1 MTARK
6 LTSSEVDLPVAESLT
21 YGSGETFDLSS
32 HRRARQALDLGLLDT
47 DSGFNVFVLGEDQSG
62 RMTSTLAFVRE
73 QVTTRP
79 PPDDWLYL
87 NNFQAPGRPLP
98 VRLPAGS
105 GCGFLTTMAALI
117 PKLREALTSVFGS
130 QEYESQVKTLA
141 ERPQAEIERMTQEVR
156 TDARGA
162 GMSLVQTPQGPQLF
176 PMDDEGKPVEPDQL
190 PEDRQEAFRRSG
202 EAFVERMRDVGK
214 RAARLQADLQRQVHG
229 LNRRVAENAIY
240 AILDS
245 VQEELADH
253 PALVAWLQ
261 AMREDILDNIPLF
274 RGEVDAHVS
283 PERRYAVNLL
293 VDHADDEH
301 PAVVLEANPTYEHLF
316 GAIEYAHEG
325 EALHTDFTMIRPG
338 ALHRANGGVLLLRAQ
353 DIAKSGAVWEFLKG
367 ALRDRE
373 IRIEELYRDGGA
385 PVAGAPQPAPIPLE
399 VTVILVGSPRWYYT
413 FFSVDPE
420 FRTYFKVKADI
431 DADMDRTPENLA
443 CYAALIQ
450 KMAEAH
456 DSVCEDDAVN
466 LLLGIASRWA
476 ANREKLTSR
485 FELIEDVLSEAVKL
499 APPGDSTRLPA
510 DIVSRTLVGRRH
522 RNARVEDRMLE
533 SIARGTIMID
543 TSDSVIGQING
554 LVVRNLGDHEF
565 GAPTRITAR
574 ASVGRRGVI
583 NIERDTELGGPI
595 QQKGVMV
602 LQGFLAGHFAR
613 RIPLSFNCSI
623 TFEQSYSGVE
633 GDSASLAELLVVLSD
648 LSGVPLRQD
657 LAITGS
663 VNQRGETQPI
673 GGAHHKVEGFFR
685 TCLEGG
691 GPGGGLSGTQGVL
704 VPASNEPNLILR
716 KEVVEAVDRGE
727 FHIWSVETVE
737 DAIAMFTGL
746 DAGIPDEN
754 GAYSPDTVFGR
765 VQAQLD
771 EFDRV
776 LIERERGI
784 S

>member
-1 MTARK
+1 MAARELTAP
-6 LTSSEVDLPVAESLT
+6 EGDLPVAEDLT
-21 YGSGETFDLSS
+21 YGSGVIFELSS
-32 HRRARQALDLGLLDT
+32 HTRARRALELGLLDS

-73 QVTTRP
+73 QVATRP

-87 NNFQAPGRPLP
+87 NNFHAPGRPLP
-98 VRLPAGS
+98 VRLPAGT
-105 GCGFLTTMAALI
+105 GRVFRDTMAGLI
-117 PKLREALTSVFGS
+117 PKLRDALTTVFGS
-130 QEYESQVKTLA
+130 QEYEGQVKALA
-141 ERPQAEIERMTQEVR
+141 ERPQAKIERMTQEVR
-156 TDARGA
+156 TDARTA
-162 GMSLVQTPQGPQLF
+162 GMDLVQTPQGPQLY
-176 PMDDEGKPVEPDQL
+176 PLGEDGEPVDPDKL
-190 PEDRQEAFRRSG
+190 PQDRQEEFRRTG
-202 EAFVERMRDVGK
+202 EAFVERMREVGR
-214 RAARLQADLQRQVHG
+214 RAARLQAELERQIHG

-253 PALVAWLQ
+253 PVLVVWLQ
-261 AMREDILDNIPLF
+261 RMREDILDNIPLF
-274 RGEVDAHVS
+274 KGDVDPHIS

-293 VDHADDEH
+293 VDHAEDEH
-301 PAVVLEANPTYEHLF
+301 PNVVLEANPTYEHLF

-325 EALHTDFTMIRPG
+325 DSLHTDFTMVGPG

-353 DIAKSGAVWEFLKG
+353 DIAKNAAVWEFLKA

-373 IRIEELYRDGGA
+373 IRIEELYRGGGA
-385 PVAGAPQPAPIPLE
+385 PVAGAPQPEPIPLE
-399 VTVILVGSPRWYYT
+399 LTVILVGSPRWYYT

-431 DADMDRTPENLA
+431 DADMVRTPENLA

-450 KMAEAH
+450 RMAKAH
-456 DSVCEDDAVN
+456 DAVCEDDAVN

-476 ANREKLTSR
+476 ANREKLTSS
-485 FELIEDVLSEAVKL
+485 FELIEDVLSEAVKV
-499 APPGDSTRLPA
+499 APPADQIRLPA
-510 DIVSRTLVGRRH
+510 EIVSRTLVDRRH

-543 TSDSVIGQING
+543 TTDAVVGQING

-648 LSGVPLRQD
+648 LSGIPLRQD

-663 VNQRGETQPI
+663 VNQLGETQPV
-673 GGAHHKVEGFFR
+673 GGVHHKVEGFFR

-691 GPGGGLSGTQGVL
+691 ESGTGLSGSQGVI
-704 VPASNEPNLILR
+704 VPTSNEPNLILR
-716 KEVVEAVDRGE
+716 KEVVEAVDSSN
-727 FHIWSVETVE
+727 FHIWSAETVE
-737 DAIAMFTGL
+737 DAILLFTGVKAGVP
-746 DAGIPDEN
+746 DAK
-754 GAYSPDTVFGR
+754 GAYPAESVYGR

-771 EFDRV
+771 EFDRI
-776 LIERERGI
+776 LIERERGLT
-784 S
+784 